1 MSKGGV
7 DLNREETRPVLQMK
21 RISKRFPGVCALDNV
36 DFDLYPGEVHVLVG
50 ENGAGKSTLMK
61 ILTGAYEQ
69 DSGELILDGQVQPHW
84 NPSIARMRGVSMV
97 YQEFNLVP
105 YRSVTENIF
114 LGREKRK
121 WGLFLDKAAMHKEAS
136 DHMEA
141 VGVRV
146 DTRLPVGELGVAQQ
160 QMVEIARALSQNARV
175 LVFDE
180 PTSTLTVREIEQL
193 FSSIHRL
200 KARGVGI
207 IYISHRLEEVPIV
220 GDRVT
225 VLRDGRLI
233 GTRRVSNTS
242 IDEIVKMMVG
252 RTIDEMFPRNYC
264 KAGNVAL
271 RVESLSTRQ
280 KLRDVTLEVR
290 CGEIVGLAGLVGA
303 GRTETARA
311 IFGLDAYEADRVEIL
326 GKRVDRLSPSEAV
339 DIGLGLLPEDR
350 KKDGLFGVLPL
361 QANVTIAGLRKLFR
375 NGILN
380 PAREREVAQDY
391 VEKLAVQPPTL
402 DRQVRYLSGG
412 NQQKTVIAK
421 WLVTGPKVLIFDEP
435 TRGIDVGAKAEIH
448 ALMDKFVNEGN
459 AILMI
464 SSELP
469 EIMGMSDRIYVMYD
483 GGIVAEHPK
492 GTTAE
497 EIIRDA
503 MGVES

>member
-1 MSKGGV
+1 
-7 DLNREETRPVLQMK
+7 
-21 RISKRFPGVCALDNV
+21 
-36 DFDLYPGEVHVLVG
+36 
-50 ENGAGKSTLMK
+50 
-61 ILTGAYEQ
+61 
-69 DSGELILDGQVQPHW
+69 
-84 NPSIARMRGVSMV
+84 MV

-311 IFGLDAYEADRVEIL
+311 IFGLDVHLADSNRWPPGCGHIDFAEVL
-326 GKRVDRLSPSEAV
+326 GTLDE
-339 DIGLGLLPEDR
+339 LGYHGPLCAE
-350 KKDGLFGVLPL
+350 VLPCPSDEE
-361 QANVTIAGLRKLFR
+361 A
-375 NGILN
+375 
-380 PAREREVAQDY
+380 ARSVARFWT
-391 VEKLAVQPPTL
+391 E
-402 DRQVRYLSGG
+402 
-412 NQQKTVIAK
+412 
-421 WLVTGPKVLIFDEP
+421 
-435 TRGIDVGAKAEIH
+435 
-448 ALMDKFVNEGN
+448 
-459 AILMI
+459 
-464 SSELP
+464 
-469 EIMGMSDRIYVMYD
+469 
-483 GGIVAEHPK
+483 
-492 GTTAE
+492 
-497 EIIRDA
+497 
-503 MGVES
+503 